1 MDWRLGRGQGQGVK
15 RRVRVG
21 GGGGGGK
28 YIEEVISCITYWSVK
43 KLNIVITL
51 ISWLRLHF
59 LSNEIP
65 QNTRAINWLYLV
77 NMLIS
82 MINTKVSWYGNH
94 ILALQPCGGNP
105 YGA

>member
-28 YIEEVISCITYWSVK
+28 YIEEVISYITYWSVK

-51 ISWLRLHF
+51 GFWLGLQFYQTGFHKHSLWGVSRNCSTYKL
-59 LSNEIP
+59 NC
-65 QNTRAINWLYLV
+65 QNKFGKKW
-77 NMLIS
+77 
-82 MINTKVSWYGNH
+82 
-94 ILALQPCGGNP
+94 
-105 YGA
+105 